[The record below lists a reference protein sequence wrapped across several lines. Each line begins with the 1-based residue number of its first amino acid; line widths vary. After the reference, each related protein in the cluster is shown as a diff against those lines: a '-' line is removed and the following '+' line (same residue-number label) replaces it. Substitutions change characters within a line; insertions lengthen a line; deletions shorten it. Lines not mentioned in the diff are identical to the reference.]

1 MRLTVKATCPM
12 DLTYF
17 PMDSQ
22 MCTLEIESYGYT
34 MDDMVY
40 VWKEDQ
46 RSVEVSPDVAL
57 TEFYVVGYRQ
67 RRVLEVLTSGNYSR
81 LCADIQFSRST
92 GYYIIQVG
100 FLVWT
105 LIETLALTL
114 VIITPNLT
122 LHFNHLFEML
132 K

>member
-105 LIETLALTL
+105 FIETLALTL
-114 VIITPNLT
+114 VFHNTKLDIA
-122 LHFNHLFEML
+122 F
-132 K
+132 